1 MKKYTI
7 TLEPILVETVEA
19 DNIDE
24 AQQEAIERVNMKTGN
39 VCNWI
44 ITEIIEEEEN
54 KNGRKIKTIRRTA
67 RGYRIKTY

>member
-19 DNIDE
+19 DNMDE
-24 AQQEAIERVNMKTGN
+24 AQQEAVKRVNMKTGN

-44 ITEIIEEEEN
+44 VTEIIEEEEN
-54 KNGRKIKTIRRTA
+54 KNGRKIKTIRRAA
-67 RGYRIKTY
+67 RGYRIKSY